1 MKSHI
6 DTSGKILVMGYR
18 RGNGTRVKPYWRRL
32 PSRQIGARRNI
43 QDNPGQLTL
52 FDQNQ
57 PSSSN

>member
-52 FDQNQ
+52 FDQN
-57 PSSSN
+57 